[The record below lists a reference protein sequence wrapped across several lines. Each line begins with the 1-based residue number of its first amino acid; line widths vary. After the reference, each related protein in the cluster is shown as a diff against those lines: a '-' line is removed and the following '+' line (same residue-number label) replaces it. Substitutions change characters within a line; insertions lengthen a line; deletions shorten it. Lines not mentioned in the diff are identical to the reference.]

1 LRDYKFKAIKV
12 LSNNNLLLDNIVEG
26 IMERKGHDIVDLD
39 LRKVQNAI
47 CDHFIICHAESNTQV
62 NAIADSIEKRVRENL
77 KQQVSH
83 REGLENAMWVLLDF
97 TDIIV
102 HVFQKQFRDYYRL
115 EELWGDARI
124 IKIVDKK

>member
-1 LRDYKFKAIKV
+1 LLNK
-12 LSNNNLLLDNIVEG
+12 NLLLDNIIEG

-39 LRKVQNAI
+39 LTKVHNAI

-62 NAIADSIEKRVRENL
+62 NAIADSIEKRVKENL
-77 KQQVSH
+77 NQNVNH

-102 HVFQKQFRDYYRL
+102 HVFQKQYRDYYRL
-115 EELWGDARI
+115 EELWGDARL
-124 IKIVDKK
+124 IKFEDNK